1 MNHTLQ
7 FMSPNPAVYVAA
19 AHLLMKTAIVPRS
32 VSGSQTAEQLQVE
45 VIVLAKAMKP
55 RPVGS
60 ALPQKPC
67 PVDRKANPATKAAAV
82 AACSSQ
88 AMAICGFLQVKSGCH
103 LAAPQPDN
111 PLAVQ
116 LSGLRGFG
124 ASRANNNKTRQAL
137 GSSSGLRPVC
147 SASSSSHRETD
158 GAKETV
164 RQEHSY

>member
-55 RPVGS
+55 MPVGS

-67 PVDRKANPATKAAAV
+67 PAARKANPATKAAAV
-82 AACSSQ
+82 AA
-88 AMAICGFLQVKSGCH
+88 AVATPP
-103 LAAPQPDN
+103 AAHKRW
-111 PLAVQ
+111 
-116 LSGLRGFG
+116 LS
-124 ASRANNNKTRQAL
+124 
-137 GSSSGLRPVC
+137 V
-147 SASSSSHRETD
+147 
-158 GAKETV
+158 V
-164 RQEHSY
+164 SYR